1 MVATHIQKGE
11 MSMGLRDKFHRQKV
25 KERQERQQD
34 PRFISSGT
42 ESEVP
47 KPVMKAI
54 GAAPIKIQTMA
65 ITAASRFGY
74 GGLARDRFMLEI
86 RMDMAKELETHPE
99 YRSYTVEKV
108 FECYHGQKRWPVI
121 AKAGVSDDDLRDMAR
136 EALAVW
142 GNNT

>member
-1 MVATHIQKGE
+1 
-11 MSMGLRDKFHRQKV
+11 MGLRDILHRNKV
-25 KERQERQQD
+25 RQRQERQRD
-34 PRFISSGT
+34 PEFISSGT

-47 KPVMKAI
+47 KPVMKAV
-54 GAAPIKIQTMA
+54 GAAPVKIQTMA
-65 ITAASRFGY
+65 ITAASRLGY

-86 RMDMAKELETHPE
+86 RMDMAKELETHTE

-121 AKAGVSDDDLRDMAR
+121 AKAGVSDEDLRDMAR

-142 GNNT
+142 GDNT